1 LIAVE
6 ASGQLW
12 LKPPVHLALG
22 ELEFDAGNISE
33 ARAQFDAAA
42 AAWTDDLPDAASV
55 EARCD
60 SAALDPKPGNS
71 SMITLSIE
79 QARKMGRLST
89 EAECL
94 IAQARVS
101 VSSGR
106 HADALAALGKV
117 PLEGERTVGN
127 ETRARVHYWRGRA
140 QSAAGDRAGAETDA
154 SQARDLIENQRSSLP
169 PAYRDRY
176 AARAGIHQIIE
187 R

>member
-1 LIAVE
+1 MAVE

-12 LKPPVHLALG
+12 LEPSVHLALG
-22 ELEFDAGNISE
+22 ELEFDAGNTSE

-42 AAWTDDLPDAASV
+42 ASWTDDLPDAASV

-60 SAALDPKPGNS
+60 SAALDPKPGN
-71 SMITLSIE
+71 LSRIALSLE
-79 QARKMGRLST
+79 QARKMGRLSS

-101 VSSGR
+101 VSNGR
-106 HADALAALGKV
+106 HAEAVAALGKV

-140 QSAAGDRAGAETDA
+140 RFSAGDRAGAETDA
-154 SQARDLIENQRSSLP
+154 SQARDLIENLQSSLP
-169 PAYRDRY
+169 PAYRERY